1 MRIEGKPGASASFF
15 AGRPM
20 IVREYTKTEG
30 FSLARQSR
38 ATTDGLLLGKTDL
51 TIDYSDYKVTHAEL
65 NTAERSR

>member
-1 MRIEGKPGASASFF
+1 
-15 AGRPM
+15 M
-20 IVREYTKTEG
+20 IVREYAKTDG

-38 ATTDGLLLGKTDL
+38 ATTDGFLLGKTDL